1 MKMNLLIDGVSNMP
15 GQDRTSF
22 SEIDPLFIALIG
34 IAVALFLIV
43 IGLII
48 TACKKNKEMTDEL
61 NLKRE
66 SLTEEEIELINSI
79 RTRKKLPTN
88 PFLKFDS
95 LTEAELNS
103 LYEYRKNNRPSGPKQ
118 KGLFKN
124 SAVTGIICTILILA
138 LIGIILF
145 IIFSYT

>member
-1 MKMNLLIDGVSNMP
+1 MKMNLLIDGVSSMP
-15 GQDRTSF
+15 GQDRTFF
-22 SEIDPLFIALIG
+22 SEIDPLFIALIC

-118 KGLFKN
+118 KGIFKN